1 RLSVRDILD
10 ECEVTPFVE
19 VIGTPYIMTNVL
31 QGEGYHIISINNI
44 KTSDQ
49 PIDDV
54 SLKLHIPG
62 SRAVFMTPE
71 SDIEL
76 KIENGIVHLPTIT
89 DGGMLYIK

>member
-1 RLSVRDILD
+1 VRDILD

-19 VIGTPYIMTNVL
+19 VIGSPYIMTNVL
-31 QGEGYHIISINNI
+31 KGNDYHIVSINNI
-44 KTSDQ
+44 RTSDK
-49 PIDDV
+49 PIDGV